1 MVQTIFP
8 HGGVVNN
15 SKLISGEAA
24 LDASNPTPI
33 TTPLKVIEGVSL
45 TIRKAVAP
53 GLGTSVLT
61 YDVVAA
67 SDGTKTVN
75 VYAWMPTSAANP
87 TLIAST
93 GTETFTYGIC
103 GA

>member
-8 HGGVVNN
+8 HGGVANN
-15 SKLISGEAA
+15 ARIISGETA

-33 TTPLKVIEGVSL
+33 TTPLKSIEGVSL
-45 TIRKAVAP
+45 TMRKATAP

-61 YDVVAA
+61 YDVVTA

-75 VYAWMPTSAANP
+75 VYAWMPTGAANP

-93 GTETFTYGIC
+93 GTETFAYEIG